1 MEILKVGK
9 VFTVFLECLEI
20 SEKEKVNR
28 IVSRTAEVNLRNDLS
43 PMNSE
48 ILFYKILF
56 VSNDWVN
63 I

>member
-56 VSNDWVN
+56 VSND
-63 I
+63 